1 MFLTRSGCN
10 QILFPLKPGSIWDV
24 RTAAS
29 CALSWGTARCSSSL
43 TLPSSL
49 PSRPAHPQPQAPRQW
64 RAQDI
69 GAGALPSPGPEPHG
83 IHILFGHPA
92 LRCPVSWCRVGTQSP
107 SPPSNPGDLGSP
119 PPLPLALPS
128 VRVGTISPCFFLAKI
143 SGRWMWISYKTE
155 RGGDQTVNLP
165 STMCLCH
172 VPSPFVS
179 LNET

>member
-1 MFLTRSGCN
+1 MRMVT
-10 QILFPLKPGSIWDV
+10 
-24 RTAAS
+24 S

-49 PSRPAHPQPQAPRQW
+49 PSHPAHPQPQAPRQW

-83 IHILFGHPA
+83 IHNLFGHPA
-92 LRCPVSWCRVGTQSP
+92 LRCPVSWCHVSTQST

-119 PPLPLALPS
+119 PPLPLALPR
-128 VRVGTISPCFFLAKI
+128 VRVGTISPCFFWQKSAVVGCGFL
-143 SGRWMWISYKTE
+143 KTE

-165 STMCLCH
+165 STVCLCH